1 MGSIEINSKEA
12 FQKQIDK
19 NKTMC
24 LYHWN
29 YCGHCQSYMPVW
41 EKITRI
47 YPGIKVE
54 LTTMKLL
61 PTQHQVSAFPVVA
74 IYEKGVRTK
83 ELVGARDEKNLLEF
97 AKTNLGTK
105 KSDKKPVRKPKA
117 NPDTK
122 TPVKKEKKLKK

>member
-61 PTQHQVSAFPVVA
+61 QPEYQVSAFPVVA

-97 AKTNLGTK
+97 AKTNLGSI
-105 KSDKKPVRKPKA
+105 KSDKKPVKKSKA
-117 NPDTK
+117 NPAK
-122 TPVKKEKKLKK
+122 PSEKKEKKLKK